1 MILHIHSDDMGATPH
16 VTQRMLASWQA
27 GVLSGFSV
35 LANGRACD
43 QMAAALE
50 ADATR
55 PARIACHLNL
65 SEGPSSAPPDAVP
78 LLIDADG
85 NLRHTFGSLIQS
97 WLANRSAL
105 TRQVEL
111 EWRAQITTL
120 QQRIAP
126 RAVAVVDGH
135 MHVHM
140 LPFLFPVAAMLA
152 AQAGVPAIRIAR
164 EPLFAADSKD
174 LLNTYFYVNLI
185 KHVVLK
191 ACSWLAT
198 PTARRHSLSSPTQ
211 MIGILYT
218 GHMNEA
224 TALAGI
230 DAARRKNATEVEVV
244 FHVGRAAENERD
256 RWKGRES
263 MAAFYCSPLRDSEF
277 AEVAKLA
284 ARLSAK

>member
-1 MILHIHSDDMGATPH
+1 MILHIHSDDMGATAQ

-35 LANGRACD
+35 LANGAACD
-43 QMAAALE
+43 QMAAVLE

-65 SEGPSSAPPDAVP
+65 SEGPSSAPAQLVP
-78 LLIDADG
+78 LLVDAEG
-85 NLRHTFGSLIQS
+85 NLRHTFGSLIQA
-97 WLANRSAL
+97 WIANRSAL

-111 EWRAQITTL
+111 EWRAQIATL

-126 RAVAVVDGH
+126 RSIVVVDGH

-140 LPFLFPVAAMLA
+140 LPFLFPAAARLA
-152 AQAGVPAIRIAR
+152 AQAGIPAIRIAR
-164 EPLFAADSKD
+164 EPLFATDTRD
-174 LLNTYFYVNLI
+174 LLNTYFAVNLI
-185 KHVVLK
+185 KHSVLK

-198 PTARRHSLSSPTQ
+198 PAARRHGLSSPTR

-218 GHMNEA
+218 GHMNLA
-224 TALAGI
+224 AALAGI
-230 DAARRKNATEVEVV
+230 DAARRQNAAEVEVV
-244 FHVGRAAENERD
+244 FHVGRAAEDERH

-277 AEVAKLA
+277 AEAAKFA
-284 ARLSAK
+284 ACRSAE